1 METSQPAP
9 LRQPSMRRHLSVV
22 AAPGAQSESLVALLC
37 GIADSPR
44 LRAIEAARQLKM
56 LPSSE
61 ALATIDTVLQRASD
75 GTAAARVALR
85 AIGHAL
91 FGDVSLT
98 QTLQAALAPHDK
110 RSVSF
115 LLADEEAAQTFNLDA
130 AKRADAKLFT
140 VSLGHLKSTARI
152 TAKPEELSR
161 ISTCSNPLVM
171 RELLQNTRITEPL
184 VIRIA
189 ARRPARP
196 EPLFELWNHPEWS
209 NRLGVLRAL
218 VLNPY
223 APVALG
229 HRIMPLLL
237 KADWI
242 EIANANELATSIRLH
257 AAHWRDVSERAMRPS
272 LP

>member
-1 METSQPAP
+1 VTS
-9 LRQPSMRRHLSVV
+9 SV
-22 AAPGAQSESLVALLC
+22 AQAERFVALLC
-37 GIADSPR
+37 GISDSPR

-56 LPSSE
+56 RPPSE
-61 ALATIDTVLQRASD
+61 ALATIDEVLQQASD
-75 GTAAARVALR
+75 GTAAARVTLR

-91 FGDVSLT
+91 FFDLSLT
-98 QTLQAALAPHDK
+98 HNLRAALAPDDK

-115 LLADEEAAQTFNLDA
+115 LLADEEAAQTFDLDA
-130 AKRADAKLFT
+130 ARRADAKLFT
-140 VSLGHLKSTARI
+140 VSLGHLRSTARM

-161 ISTCSNPLVM
+161 IATCSNPLVM

-229 HRIMPLLL
+229 HRIVPLLHRS
-237 KADWI
+237 DWR
-242 EIANANELATSIRLH
+242 ELAGANELASSIRLH
-257 AAHWRDVSERAMRPS
+257 AAHWCDVSERALS
-272 LP
+272 VTST